1 MLIYNIPS
9 HFRGDT
15 WNGISSVTVNSN
27 RAPLN
32 LAGASIKMQLREYID
47 SPVVLEFS
55 TTAGSIVI
63 VDAAQGIFSIPSTI
77 VDIPIGVY
85 SFDIQITQSNG
96 VVGTYISG
104 TWEIIADIEGAVLT
118 GSVPPIT
125 IIVTALNYDPAGA
138 ATIAQANAQTYS
150 NSLSSSY
157 DPAGAAAAAQANA
170 QTYSNSL
177 SSSYDLAGAAAAAQN
192 NAEAYADSL
201 AVNYDLAGAAATAQA
216 NAQTYSTSLSSSY
229 DPAGAAT
236 IAQNNA
242 KTYSNSLSSSYD
254 PAGAATIAQNNA
266 KTYSNSLSSSYDVA
280 GAATIA
286 QNNAQTYSNSLSSS
300 YDLAGAATI
309 AQNNAQTYS
318 NSLSS
323 SYDLAGAATIAQANA
338 QTYSNSLS
346 SSYDLAGAATIA
358 QNNAEAAAVAANL
371 SLQATDAQAV
381 DSTDTTHW
389 MSPHATSLAIAIDA
403 PNKLSARV
411 IYASRAGC
419 ALNSNIDTGGGTD
432 DTAALQAILD
442 LASSSPIEVV
452 IDGVALV
459 SSKLI
464 IKGSTKIRGISG
476 GGVFQA
482 AGTNDHILTTA
493 GVFNPSTIISSIII
507 EKLVLNGNGN
517 NQAKW
522 VGGYGYTSTG
532 AVATTQS
539 DWGWI
544 FGVWLARYSQLVM
557 RDVTIR
563 NAKTFALT
571 LMQAGDAHLTN
582 IKTLWDDGGTGFI
595 GQNRDGIHLWGDLN
609 KVHAKGFSSNGDDDT
624 IALNTSENVGWTNAA
639 WSRGSSG
646 GYLGDIL
653 FEDVEFL
660 NASNGI
666 RTYYDGYLPGA
677 KIGRFVLRN
686 ARGNIL
692 TVPMQAGLDSS
703 QVGYF
708 EIDGWDVGGAQNSIL
723 VNANEVRLNSI
734 AKGVSVSGYAALV
747 SGDYFSEPS
756 NGWLGVGTPQNYPQV
771 SDAGIIDGT
780 FPTTAPAAITAV
792 SISTLVQQTFPP
804 TIGATSTTAVA
815 GNDPRLTDDRTPTVH
830 ATTHSTGGSD
840 PITPSSIGA
849 DVAGAATIAQNNAK
863 TYSNSLSSSYDVAGA
878 ATIAQNNAKTY
889 SNSLSSS
896 YDVAGA
902 ATIAQNNA
910 KTYSNSL
917 SSSYDL
923 AGAAATA
930 QANAKTYSNSLSSSY
945 DVAGA
950 ATIAQNNAK
959 TYSNSL
965 SSSYDVAGAATIAQ
979 NNAIA
984 AIPPQVE
991 SANFSAVAGGRYITT
1006 ATLTITDP
1014 TGVTNQSFVVIVA
1027 SGTCTIGGV
1036 AYSSSNF
1043 PIIRYYNGTA
1053 WVTLPQTLTGVLTTS
1068 GFATTSPS
1076 IEIVSSHSIACAATL
1091 ALSGILANDIVLTG
1105 SAVAITS
1112 ITGGTLGGLYSLNN
1126 QTGGSVTLTNSASL
1140 ICQTGANI
1148 SLAVG
1153 ASVFIRPASSTVVS
1167 TL

>member
-157 DPAGAAAAAQANA
+157 DPAGAAAAAQ
-170 QTYSNSL
+170 
-177 SSSYDLAGAAAAAQN
+177 N

-201 AVNYDLAGAAATAQA
+201 AVN
-216 NAQTYSTSLSSSY
+216 
-229 DPAGAAT
+229 
-236 IAQNNA
+236 
-242 KTYSNSLSSSYD
+242 
-254 PAGAATIAQNNA
+254 
-266 KTYSNSLSSSYDVA
+266 
-280 GAATIA
+280 
-286 QNNAQTYSNSLSSS
+286 
-300 YDLAGAATI
+300 
-309 AQNNAQTYS
+309 
-318 NSLSS
+318 
-323 SYDLAGAATIAQANA
+323 
-338 QTYSNSLS
+338 
-346 SSYDLAGAATIA
+346 
-358 QNNAEAAAVAANL
+358 
-371 SLQATDAQAV
+371 
-381 DSTDTTHW
+381 
-389 MSPHATSLAIAIDA
+389 
-403 PNKLSARV
+403 
-411 IYASRAGC
+411 
-419 ALNSNIDTGGGTD
+419 
-432 DTAALQAILD
+432 
-442 LASSSPIEVV
+442 
-452 IDGVALV
+452 
-459 SSKLI
+459 
-464 IKGSTKIRGISG
+464 
-476 GGVFQA
+476 
-482 AGTNDHILTTA
+482 
-493 GVFNPSTIISSIII
+493 
-507 EKLVLNGNGN
+507 
-517 NQAKW
+517 
-522 VGGYGYTSTG
+522 
-532 AVATTQS
+532 
-539 DWGWI
+539 
-544 FGVWLARYSQLVM
+544 
-557 RDVTIR
+557 
-563 NAKTFALT
+563 
-571 LMQAGDAHLTN
+571 
-582 IKTLWDDGGTGFI
+582 
-595 GQNRDGIHLWGDLN
+595 
-609 KVHAKGFSSNGDDDT
+609 
-624 IALNTSENVGWTNAA
+624 
-639 WSRGSSG
+639 
-646 GYLGDIL
+646 
-653 FEDVEFL
+653 
-660 NASNGI
+660 
-666 RTYYDGYLPGA
+666 
-677 KIGRFVLRN
+677 
-686 ARGNIL
+686 
-692 TVPMQAGLDSS
+692 
-703 QVGYF
+703 
-708 EIDGWDVGGAQNSIL
+708 
-723 VNANEVRLNSI
+723 
-734 AKGVSVSGYAALV
+734 
-747 SGDYFSEPS
+747 
-756 NGWLGVGTPQNYPQV
+756 
-771 SDAGIIDGT
+771 
-780 FPTTAPAAITAV
+780 
-792 SISTLVQQTFPP
+792 
-804 TIGATSTTAVA
+804 
-815 GNDPRLTDDRTPTVH
+815 
-830 ATTHSTGGSD
+830 
-840 PITPSSIGA
+840 
-849 DVAGAATIAQNNAK
+849 
-863 TYSNSLSSSYDVAGA
+863 
-878 ATIAQNNAKTY
+878 
-889 SNSLSSS
+889 
-896 YDVAGA
+896 
-902 ATIAQNNA
+902 
-910 KTYSNSL
+910 
-917 SSSYDL
+917 YDL